1 MKNSCSGRKIKKGST
16 PCKRIEGRKKMG
28 TTNHKLERHLVSFI
42 KEGKNE
48 KLFLAS

>member
-1 MKNSCSGRKIKKGST
+1 MDFQPKSKQKKWVKELKGGRL
-16 PCKRIEGRKKMG
+16 

-48 KLFLAS
+48 KLFLASS